1 MENEEPS
8 PRKRIAVLYIDDVEG
23 RAHINQTLL
32 ETDTTTKSI
41 VATHPLIVAELMFPI
56 LLLEKCSQH

>member
-1 MENEEPS
+1 MK
-8 PRKRIAVLYIDDVEG
+8 KRIAVLYIDDVEG

-41 VATHPLIVAELMFPI
+41 ATHLMFPI
-56 LLLEKCSQH
+56 LLL

>member
-8 PRKRIAVLYIDDVEG
+8 PRKKRIAVLYIDDVEG

-41 VATHPLIVAELMFPI
+41 ATHPLIVAELMFPI
-56 LLLEKCSQH
+56 LLL